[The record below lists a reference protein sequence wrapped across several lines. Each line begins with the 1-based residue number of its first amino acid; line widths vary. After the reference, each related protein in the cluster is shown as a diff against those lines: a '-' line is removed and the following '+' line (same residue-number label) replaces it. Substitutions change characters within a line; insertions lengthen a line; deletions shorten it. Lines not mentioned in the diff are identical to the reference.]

1 MNRALKD
8 PSQSEP
14 AAMTFFEHL
23 DELRTRLIRAAL
35 AFVIGGVVAWW
46 FKEELLIWITKPF
59 VDGWHGAGGEPAKL
73 HFPAPAS
80 LFIAYIKLSLLGG
93 AVLSLPFVLY
103 QVWAFIAPGLYSK
116 EKKVAIPFVISSTGL
131 FAAGAYF
138 GWRFVF
144 PLAFDYLLNF
154 QELPK
159 DSPIRV
165 EASVMIDQY
174 LEFIIQALVAFGVVF
189 EIPVVIFFLS
199 AIGLIT
205 HKHLIKFFRYF
216 IVVAFVISAII
227 TPPDPLSQIML
238 AAPLCLLYSLSIG
251 IAYLMSKRRTRPA
264 ETTAT
269 K

>member
-1 MNRALKD
+1 MNQAIKD
-8 PSQSEP
+8 PSQAPP
-14 AAMTFFEHL
+14 ATMTFFEHL
-23 DELRTRLIRAAL
+23 EELRKRLIRAAI
-35 AFVIGGVVAWW
+35 AFVIGGAIAWW
-46 FKEELLIWITKPF
+46 FKEELLIWITQPF
-59 VDGWHGAGGEPAKL
+59 VEGWHSEGDEPAKL

-93 AVLSLPFVLY
+93 GVLSLPFVLY

-116 EKKVAIPFVISSTGL
+116 EKKIAIPFVVSSTGL
-131 FAAGAYF
+131 FAGGAYF

-154 QELPK
+154 QKLPEN
-159 DSPIRV
+159 SPIRV

-199 AIGLIT
+199 AIGLVT

-216 IVVAFVISAII
+216 VVIAFVMSAII
-227 TPPDPLSQIML
+227 TPPDPLSQVML
-238 AAPLCLLYSLSIG
+238 AGPLCLLYGLSIG
-251 IAYLMSKRRTRPA
+251 IAFVMSRRRRPPS
-264 ETTAT
+264 ETPPA
-269 K
+269 

>member
-1 MNRALKD
+1 MNRSVQEQPAA
-8 PSQSEP
+8 EP
-14 AAMTFFEHL
+14 ATMTFFEHL
-23 DELRTRLIRAAL
+23 EELRTRLIRAAL
-35 AFVIGGVVAWW
+35 AFVVGGAVAWW

-59 VDGWHGAGGEPAKL
+59 VDGWHDPGGEPARL

-93 AVLSLPFVLY
+93 GVLSLPFILY
-103 QVWAFIAPGLYSK
+103 QVWGFIAPGLYAR
-116 EKKVAIPFVISSTGL
+116 EKKIAIPFVVSSTAL
-131 FAAGAYF
+131 FGAGAYF

-154 QELPK
+154 QKLPEN
-159 DSPIRV
+159 SPIRV

-199 AIGLIT
+199 AIGLVT

-216 IVVAFVISAII
+216 VVIAFVMSAII
-227 TPPDPLSQIML
+227 TPPDPLSQVML
-238 AAPLCLLYSLSIG
+238 AGPLCLLYGLSIG
-251 IAYLMSKRRTRPA
+251 IAFVMSRRKPG
-264 ETTAT
+264 TAPSGS